1 MRTWKQVYFHRAAI
15 MLKIVRE
22 SKWFFIA
29 ATLAAIVLRLVFIF
43 RFPSV
48 TTDSFIYGDIAKNW
62 LQHGVYGLS
71 SAGEVVPTYIRLPGY
86 PAFLAAIFAIFGVDH
101 YRAVLIVQMFVD
113 LGTCFLIA
121 NLARRLTSESDS
133 KAAFLLAALCP
144 FLANYA
150 AAALTESLE
159 IFFTTLALNFA
170 VAGLKLS
177 DSRKLG
183 AWIGCGLATAAA
195 MLLRPDGGILLISI
209 ELFLAWQIF
218 QTLRE
223 KRRAVALLRAA
234 VVVGLFSVAPLIPW
248 TLRNLHTMHR
258 FQPLAPRYA
267 NEEDEFVPTGFNY
280 WIKTWIIDY
289 ASVEE
294 VYWQVPGQQVDP
306 EKLPHRAFD
315 SPLQRQATLQT
326 IEDYNSALH
335 VSPELDAEFRKLAYD
350 RVRHSSFR
358 YYLWLPALRIVDMW
372 LRPRTEMLPADTRWW
387 EFNDEPKWSVL
398 AVGLGIL
405 GIFYVAAALVGL
417 IRGKFKHLGLLL
429 TFVVVRSLF
438 LGTLENPEPRYVL
451 ECYPVV
457 ILLAAAAFQRNLCT
471 RVDLRRKLAKR
482 RIGHAEPGSHV
493 L

>member
-1 MRTWKQVYFHRAAI
+1 MLPSCGHHAAL

-22 SKWFFIA
+22 SKGFFIA
-29 ATLAAIVLRLVFIF
+29 ATIAAIALRLVFIF

-86 PAFLAAIFAIFGVDH
+86 PAFLAAIFAIFGIDH
-101 YRAVLIVQMFVD
+101 YRAALIVQMFVD

-121 NLARRLTSESDS
+121 NLARRVVAENAS

-170 VAGLKLS
+170 VAGLES
-177 DSRKLG
+177 ADAG
-183 AWIGCGLATAAA
+183 TVGPWMGCGFATAAA
-195 MLLRPDGGILLISI
+195 MLLRPDGGILLVAL
-209 ELFLAWQIF
+209 ELFLAWQII
-218 QTLRE
+218 QM
-223 KRRAVALLRAA
+223 RRKKTQAVYFLRAA
-234 VVVGLFSVAPLIPW
+234 VVVGLFSIAPLIPW

-267 NEEDEFVPTGFNY
+267 NEENEFVPMGFNR

-306 EKLPHRAFD
+306 EKLPDRAFD
-315 SPLQRQATLQT
+315 SPLQRQETLQT
-326 IEDYNSALH
+326 IDAYNSALH
-335 VSPELDAEFRKLAYD
+335 VSPEIDAEFGKLASE
-350 RVRHSSFR
+350 RVRHSPFR
-358 YYLWLPALRIVDMW
+358 YYLCLPALRIADMW
-372 LRPRTEMLPADTRWW
+372 LRPRTEMLPSDTRWW

-398 AVGLGIL
+398 AVGLGII

-417 IRGKFKHLGLLL
+417 VLGKVRGKARGTFNHLDLLL

-438 LGTLENPEPRYVL
+438 LGSLENPEPRYML

-457 ILLAAAAFQRNLCT
+457 IVLAAAAFQRK
-471 RVDLRRKLAKR
+471 LRNRA
-482 RIGHAEPGSHV
+482 A
-493 L
+493 

>member
-1 MRTWKQVYFHRAAI
+1 

-22 SKWFFIA
+22 SKAFFIA
-29 ATLAAIVLRLVFIF
+29 ALLAGIALRLIFIF

-86 PAFLAAIFAIFGVDH
+86 PAFLAVIFAIFGIDH
-101 YRAVLIVQMFVD
+101 YGAVLIVQMFVD

-121 NLARRLTSESDS
+121 NLARRVVSASAS

-159 IFFTTLALNFA
+159 IFFTTLALNLA
-170 VAGLKLS
+170 VASLDPS
-177 DSRKLG
+177 DSRKPG
-183 AWIGCGLATAAA
+183 AWAGCGLATAAA
-195 MLLRPDGGILLISI
+195 MLLRPDGGILLVSI
-209 ELFLAWQIF
+209 ELFLAWQIL
-218 QTLRE
+218 QTRSKKRE
-223 KRRAVALLRAA
+223 AVHFLRAA
-234 VVVGLFSVAPLIPW
+234 LVLGLLSIAPLIPW

-267 NEEDEFVPTGFNY
+267 NEENEFVPIGFNR

-306 EKLPHRAFD
+306 EKLPDRAFD
-315 SPLQRQATLQT
+315 SPLQRQETLQT
-326 IEDYNSALH
+326 IDAYNSALH
-335 VSPELDAEFRKLAYD
+335 VTPALDARFGKLASE
-350 RVRHSSFR
+350 RVRYSPLR
-358 YYLWLPALRIVDMW
+358 YYLWLPALRIADMW
-372 LRPRTEMLPADTRWW
+372 LRPRTEMLPSDTRWW

-398 AVGLGIL
+398 AVSLGLI
-405 GIFYVAAALVGL
+405 GIFYVAAGVVGL
-417 IRGKFKHLGLLL
+417 LQGKFKHLGLLL

-438 LGTLENPEPRYVL
+438 LGTLENPEPRYML

-457 ILLAAAAFQRNLCT
+457 IVLASAAFQRKSRT
-471 RVDLRRKLAKR
+471 RRAD
-482 RIGHAEPGSHV
+482 EEN
-493 L
+493 

>member
-1 MRTWKQVYFHRAAI
+1 VLAI
-15 MLKIVRE
+15 MQKTVRE
-22 SKWFFIA
+22 SKGFFIVV
-29 ATLAAIVLRLVFIF
+29 TLAAIVLRLVFIF

-71 SAGEVVPTYIRLPGY
+71 SAGELVPTYIRLPGY
-86 PAFLAAIFAIFGVDH
+86 PAFLAAIFAIFGMDH
-101 YRAVLIVQMFVD
+101 YRAALIVQMFVD

-121 NLARRLTSESDS
+121 NLARRVASDSDS

-170 VAGLKLS
+170 VAGS
-177 DSRKLG
+177 ESTDYGKLG
-183 AWIGCGLATAAA
+183 AWMGCGLATGAA
-195 MLLRPDGGILLISI
+195 MLLRPDGGILLVSI
-209 ELFLAWQIF
+209 GLFLAWQMI
-218 QTLRE
+218 
-223 KRRAVALLRAA
+223 RARPRKKEAVYFLRAA
-234 VVVGLFSVAPLIPW
+234 LVVGLSSVAPLIPW
-248 TLRNLHTMHR
+248 TVRNLHIMHS

-267 NEEDEFVPTGFNY
+267 NEEDEFVPMGFNR

-306 EKLPHRAFD
+306 GKLPDRAFD
-315 SPLQRQATLQT
+315 SPLQRQETLRT
-326 IEDYNSALH
+326 LDDYNSALH
-335 VSPELDAEFRKLAYD
+335 VTPEVDARFGKLASE
-350 RVRHSSFR
+350 RVRHSPFR
-358 YYLWLPALRIVDMW
+358 YYLWLPALRIGDMW

-398 AVGLGIL
+398 AVCLGVI
-405 GIFYVAAALVGL
+405 GIFYVTAGLLGLV
-417 IRGKFKHLGLLL
+417 RGKFKHLGLLL

-457 ILLAAAAFQRNLCT
+457 IVLAASAFQRNLRT
-471 RVDLRRKLAKR
+471 RV
-482 RIGHAEPGSHV
+482 G
-493 L
+493 